1 MPARCSPSFT
11 VHSATADPHTGAT
24 RSLPCWSERGHP
36 STPLSSGFL
45 SLGSYLR
52 TVSSPLSSTPGW
64 TPSQIEPRLLPPPQS
79 HGLAR
84 NGANKPCG
92 TGKHRGDGGRDT
104 VSDGAPSTWLFMC
117 GSQGA
122 RLPLQRPHQSESRT
136 RLQPYNSSDRT
147 AATTIPVW
155 HTALAVGRIVDPR
168 FPSFQKPAALVVG
181 RPVVL
186 AHDPLHAA
194 SLERTQ
200 RPLRHPRG
208 RAVTGR
214 RNCSRETDSRI
225 AGGGRLV
232 GPARATH
239 SFPPGALLHPYSFL
253 RLDQTTAASVTMP
266 R

>member
-1 MPARCSPSFT
+1 
-11 VHSATADPHTGAT
+11 
-24 RSLPCWSERGHP
+24 
-36 STPLSSGFL
+36 
-45 SLGSYLR
+45 
-52 TVSSPLSSTPGW
+52 
-64 TPSQIEPRLLPPPQS
+64 
-79 HGLAR
+79 
-84 NGANKPCG
+84 
-92 TGKHRGDGGRDT
+92 
-104 VSDGAPSTWLFMC
+104 MC

-136 RLQPYNSSDRT
+136 RLQLYNSSDRT
-147 AATTIPVW
+147 AAASIPAW

-200 RPLRHPRG
+200 RPPRHPRG

-225 AGGGRLV
+225 ASGGRWWDRSPAGVAFLSPRRPSPPIFLS
-232 GPARATH
+232 PARPNHGGIGGNA
-239 SFPPGALLHPYSFL
+239 SSIWSAIEIDCALFQIPH
-253 RLDQTTAASVTMP
+253 AASNPALSTKAWRDQSQSRQVFPDLGPEPCAAQLLIYTVLDIP
-266 R
+266 HL